1 MDAGVT
7 KTQWDRC
14 PPGPQRQVDDGW
26 SGSAFGKRDPRRLV
40 AQHPAVERPD
50 AIDVGGDAFDAM
62 LGDHRRHAELGN
74 QPEHDLQ
81 DVLGRLRVEL
91 RGRLVE
97 DERIRVHDERSR
109 DGDALAFA
117 AREGVDTT
125 TPQRVD
131 ADLVDH
137 FLDALAHQRPR
148 EPEVLETKRQLGT
161 HIGFVFQHPDAQFV
175 LEDVEAELA
184 FGLENLGLNRSLMR
198 KRVEEVIDQV
208 GINPLRRRR
217 IDSLSGGERQR
228 VAIAA
233 ALAMHPD
240 ALVLDEPTSQLDP
253 QAAEDVLQVVLRLVA
268 ELGMTT
274 VIAEHRVERIAP
286 FVDRIWTLDAG
297 VLRDQPP
304 RIALA
309 EGGARPPVVDLAL
322 RAGWTPIP
330 LGLRDARVF
339 AQRLPADP
347 TPRPSPARGE
357 GDFRDGADPVVCR
370 VEGLDHRY
378 DAAPAV
384 QGLSLTLRR
393 GQVVALMGRNG
404 SGKTTL
410 LRLIA
415 GLMRPQRGSITHDG
429 VAAYVPQDA
438 DSLLFAPTVDEELRG
453 QSAEVVAPF
462 AAWLHR
468 YPRDLSSG
476 ERQQLAIALMGARAD
491 LLLLDEPTRGLDP
504 AVKRALSA
512 YLRTRA
518 SGGAAIL
525 VATHDVEWAA
535 RTADRV
541 LLMADGEIY
550 ADGPPA
556 MVLSDSLVFAT
567 QISKLVGRGWLLPE
581 EVPL

>member
-1 MDAGVT
+1 MPVIALDAVSYRYPEA
-7 KTQWDRC
+7 DR
-14 PPGPQRQVDDGW
+14 PALSDITTAVDPGEVILLRGP
-26 SGSAFGKRDPRRLV
+26 SGSGKSTLLRCLNGLV
-40 AQHPAVERPD
+40 PHST
-50 AIDVGGDAFDAM
+50 GGQF
-62 LGDHRRHAELGN
+62 
-74 QPEHDLQ
+74 
-81 DVLGRLRVEL
+81 
-91 RGRLVE
+91 RGRVVVCGL
-97 DERIRVHDERSR
+97 DTRSH
-109 DGDALAFA
+109 
-117 AREGVDTT
+117 
-125 TPQRVD
+125 P
-131 ADLVDH
+131 
-137 FLDALAHQRPR
+137 PR
-148 EPEVLETKRQLGT
+148 ELGT
-161 HIGFVFQHPDAQFV
+161 HVGFVFQHPDAQFV

-184 FGLENLGLNRSLMR
+184 FGLENLGLSRPLMR

-217 IDSLSGGERQR
+217 IDTLSGGERQR

-233 ALAMHPD
+233 AVAMHPD

-322 RAGWTPIP
+322 RAGWMPIP
-330 LGLRDARVF
+330 LGLRDARVH
-339 AQRLPADP
+339 AQRIGFS
-347 TPRPSPARGE
+347 PSPARGAGQGE
-357 GDFRDGADPVVCR
+357 GVRGPTICR
-370 VEGLDHRY
+370 VDGVHHRY
-378 DAAPAV
+378 DTAPAV
-384 QGLSLTLRR
+384 QGVSLTLRR
-393 GQVVALMGRNG
+393 GEVVALMGRNG

-410 LRLIA
+410 LKLIGGA
-415 GLMRPQRGSITHDG
+415 MRPQRGTVSNEG

-438 DSLLFAPTVDEELRG
+438 DSLLFAASVDEELRG

-504 AVKRALSA
+504 QVKRALSA
-512 YLRTRA
+512 YLQTRA
-518 SGGAAIL
+518 GAGAGIL

-535 RTADRV
+535 RTAGRI

-556 MVLSDSLVFAT
+556 SVLSDSLVFAT
-567 QISKLVGRGWLLPE
+567 QISKLVGGGWLLPE

>member
-1 MDAGVT
+1 MPLITLDAVSYRYPEADKPALSDVT
-7 KTQWDRC
+7 TTVE
-14 PPGPQRQVDDGW
+14 PGEVILLRGA
-26 SGSAFGKRDPRRLV
+26 SGSGKSTLLRCLNGLV
-40 AQHPAVERPD
+40 PHST
-50 AIDVGGDAFDAM
+50 GGQF
-62 LGDHRRHAELGN
+62 
-74 QPEHDLQ
+74 
-81 DVLGRLRVEL
+81 
-91 RGRLVE
+91 RGRVVVCGL
-97 DERIRVHDERSR
+97 
-109 DGDALAFA
+109 
-117 AREGVDTT
+117 DT
-125 TPQRVD
+125 R
-131 ADLVDH
+131 
-137 FLDALAHQRPR
+137 AHP
-148 EPEVLETKRQLGT
+148 PRQLGI
-161 HIGFVFQHPDAQFV
+161 HIGFVFQHPEAQFV

-184 FGLENLGLNRSLMR
+184 FGLENLGLPRSLMR

-217 IDSLSGGERQR
+217 IDTLSGGERQR

-286 FVDRIWTLDAG
+286 FVDRIWTLDGG
-297 VLRDQPP
+297 VLRDQAP
-304 RIALA
+304 RVALA

-330 LGLRDARVF
+330 LGLRDARIH
-339 AQRLPADP
+339 AQSLPANP
-347 TPRPSPARGE
+347 PPRPSPTRGE
-357 GDFRDGADPVVCR
+357 GDFRNGSGPLICR
-370 VEGLDHRY
+370 VEGLVHRY
-378 DAAPAV
+378 DTDPAV
-384 QGLSLTLRR
+384 QGVSLTLCR

-415 GLMRPQRGSITHDG
+415 GLMRPQRGTVTHEG
-429 VAAYVPQDA
+429 IAAYVPQDA
-438 DSLLFAPTVDEELRG
+438 DSLLFAPTVSEELRG

-476 ERQQLAIALMGARAD
+476 ERQQLAIALMGARAE

-504 AVKRALSA
+504 QVKRALSA

-518 SGGAAIL
+518 EAGAGIL

-550 ADGPPA
+550 ADGPPGS
-556 MVLSDSLVFAT
+556 VLSDSLVFAT
-567 QISKLVGRGWLLPE
+567 QISKLVGGGWLLPE
-581 EVPL
+581 EVPI

>member
-1 MDAGVT
+1 MPVITLDAVSYHYPEA
-7 KTQWDRC
+7 DR
-14 PPGPQRQVDDGW
+14 PALSDITAAVDPGEVILLRGP
-26 SGSAFGKRDPRRLV
+26 SGSGKSTLLRCLNGLV
-40 AQHPAVERPD
+40 PHST
-50 AIDVGGDAFDAM
+50 GGQF
-62 LGDHRRHAELGN
+62 
-74 QPEHDLQ
+74 
-81 DVLGRLRVEL
+81 
-91 RGRLVE
+91 RGRVVVCGL
-97 DERIRVHDERSR
+97 DTR
-109 DGDALAFA
+109 DH
-117 AREGVDTT
+117 
-125 TPQRVD
+125 P
-131 ADLVDH
+131 
-137 FLDALAHQRPR
+137 P
-148 EPEVLETKRQLGT
+148 RQLAT

-184 FGLENLGLNRSLMR
+184 FGLENLGLSRPLMR

-217 IDSLSGGERQR
+217 IETLSGGERQR

-286 FVDRIWTLDAG
+286 FVDRIWTLDTG
-297 VLRDQPP
+297 VVRDQPP
-304 RIALA
+304 RVALA

-330 LGLRDARVF
+330 LGLRDARIH
-339 AQRLPADP
+339 AQRLPAV
-347 TPRPSPARGE
+347 RANAVPA
-357 GDFRDGADPVVCR
+357 DGNGRIICL
-370 VEGLDHRY
+370 VEGLHHRY
-378 DAAPAV
+378 ETSPAV
-384 QGLSLTLRR
+384 QGVSLTLRR

-410 LRLIA
+410 LKLIA
-415 GLMRPQRGSITHDG
+415 GAVRPQRGTVTNEG
-429 VAAYVPQDA
+429 LAAYVPQDA
-438 DSLLFAPTVDEELRG
+438 DSLLFAASVGEELRG

-476 ERQQLAIALMGARAD
+476 ERQQLAIALMGARAE

-504 AVKRALSA
+504 QVKRALST
-512 YLRTRA
+512 YLRSRA
-518 SGGAAIL
+518 GDGVAIL

-535 RTADRV
+535 RTADRI

-556 MVLSDSLVFAT
+556 SVLSDSLVFAT
-567 QISKLVGRGWLLPE
+567 QISKLVGGGWLLPE

>member
-1 MDAGVT
+1 MPLITLDAVSYRYPEA
-7 KTQWDRC
+7 DR
-14 PPGPQRQVDDGW
+14 PALGDITTAVEPGEVILLRGA
-26 SGSAFGKRDPRRLV
+26 SGSGKSTLLRCLNGLV
-40 AQHPAVERPD
+40 PHST
-50 AIDVGGDAFDAM
+50 GGQF
-62 LGDHRRHAELGN
+62 
-74 QPEHDLQ
+74 
-81 DVLGRLRVEL
+81 
-91 RGRLVE
+91 RGRVVVCGL
-97 DERIRVHDERSR
+97 DT
-109 DGDALAFA
+109 
-117 AREGVDTT
+117 REH
-125 TPQRVD
+125 P
-131 ADLVDH
+131 
-137 FLDALAHQRPR
+137 P
-148 EPEVLETKRQLGT
+148 RQLGI
-161 HIGFVFQHPDAQFV
+161 HIGFVFQHPEAQFV

-184 FGLENLGLNRSLMR
+184 FGLENLGLSRPLMR

-217 IDSLSGGERQR
+217 IATLSGGERQR

-286 FVDRIWTLDAG
+286 FVDRIWTLDGG
-297 VLRDQPP
+297 VLRDQAP
-304 RIALA
+304 RVALA

-330 LGLRDARVF
+330 LGLRDARIH
-339 AQRLPADP
+339 AQHLPP
-347 TPRPSPARGE
+347 VHPSPRTIPSATGE
-357 GDFRDGADPVVCR
+357 GSIICR
-370 VEGLDHRY
+370 VDGLDHRY
-378 DAAPAV
+378 DTVPAV
-384 QGLSLTLRR
+384 QGVSLTLCR
-393 GQVVALMGRNG
+393 GQVAAVMGRNG

-415 GLMRPQRGSITHDG
+415 GLMRPQRGTVTHEG
-429 VAAYVPQDA
+429 IAAYVPQDA

-504 AVKRALSA
+504 QVKRALSS

-518 SGGAAIL
+518 GAGAAIL

-550 ADGPPA
+550 ADGPPGS
-556 MVLSDSLVFAT
+556 VLSDSLVFAT
-567 QISKLVGRGWLLPE
+567 QISKLVGGGWLLPE

>member
-1 MDAGVT
+1 MPLITLDAVSYRYPEADRPALSDVT
-7 KTQWDRC
+7 TTVE
-14 PPGPQRQVDDGW
+14 PGEVILLRGA
-26 SGSAFGKRDPRRLV
+26 SGSGKSTLLRCLNGLV
-40 AQHPAVERPD
+40 PHST
-50 AIDVGGDAFDAM
+50 GGQF
-62 LGDHRRHAELGN
+62 
-74 QPEHDLQ
+74 
-81 DVLGRLRVEL
+81 
-91 RGRLVE
+91 RGRVVVCGL
-97 DERIRVHDERSR
+97 DT
-109 DGDALAFA
+109 
-117 AREGVDTT
+117 REH
-125 TPQRVD
+125 P
-131 ADLVDH
+131 
-137 FLDALAHQRPR
+137 P
-148 EPEVLETKRQLGT
+148 RQLGI
-161 HIGFVFQHPDAQFV
+161 HIGFVFQHPEAQFV

-184 FGLENLGLNRSLMR
+184 FGLENLGLSRPLMR

-208 GINPLRRRR
+208 GIHPLRHRR
-217 IDSLSGGERQR
+217 IDTLSGGERQR

-286 FVDRIWTLDAG
+286 FVDRIWTVDGG

-304 RIALA
+304 RVALA

-330 LGLRDARVF
+330 LGLRDARVH
-339 AQRLPADP
+339 AQRLPGA
-347 TPRPSPARGE
+347 PAKPVPV
-357 GDFRDGADPVVCR
+357 DGHGPVICR
-370 VEGLDHRY
+370 IDRLDHRY
-378 DAAPAV
+378 DTVPAV
-384 QGLSLTLRR
+384 QGVSLTLCG

-415 GLMRPQRGSITHDG
+415 RLMRPQRGTVTHEG

-438 DSLLFAPTVDEELRG
+438 DSLLFAPTVSEELRG

-504 AVKRALSA
+504 QVKRALSA

-518 SGGAAIL
+518 DAGAGIL

-550 ADGPPA
+550 ADGPPGS
-556 MVLSDSLVFAT
+556 VLSDSLVFAT
-567 QISKLVGRGWLLPE
+567 QISKLVGGGWLLPE
-581 EVPL
+581 EVPI

>member
-1 MDAGVT
+1 MPLITLDAVSYRYPEADQPALRDVT
-7 KTQWDRC
+7 TTVE
-14 PPGPQRQVDDGW
+14 PGEVI
-26 SGSAFGKRDPRRLV
+26 L
-40 AQHPAVERPD
+40 
-50 AIDVGGDAFDAM
+50 
-62 LGDHRRHAELGN
+62 
-74 QPEHDLQ
+74 
-81 DVLGRLRVEL
+81 L
-91 RGRLVE
+91 RGASGCGKSTLLRCLNGLVPHSTGGQF
-97 DERIRVHDERSR
+97 RGRVVVCGLDT
-109 DGDALAFA
+109 
-117 AREGVDTT
+117 REH
-125 TPQRVD
+125 P
-131 ADLVDH
+131 
-137 FLDALAHQRPR
+137 P
-148 EPEVLETKRQLGT
+148 RQLGI
-161 HIGFVFQHPDAQFV
+161 HIGFVFQHPEAQFV

-184 FGLENLGLNRSLMR
+184 FGLENLGLPRPLMR

-217 IDSLSGGERQR
+217 IETLSGGERQR

-233 ALAMHPD
+233 ALAMHPE

-274 VIAEHRVERIAP
+274 VLAEHRVERIAP
-286 FVDRIWTLDAG
+286 FVDRIWTLEGG
-297 VLRDQPP
+297 VLRDQAP
-304 RIALA
+304 RVALA

-330 LGLRDARVF
+330 LGLRDARVH
-339 AQRLPADP
+339 AQRLPAVP
-347 TPRPSPARGE
+347 PNRV
-357 GDFRDGADPVVCR
+357 PVNGHGPVICR
-370 VEGLDHRY
+370 IDGLDHRY
-378 DAAPAV
+378 DTIRAV
-384 QGLSLTLRR
+384 QGVSLTLCR

-410 LRLIA
+410 LRLVA
-415 GLMRPQRGSITHDG
+415 GLMRPQRGTVTHEG
-429 VAAYVPQDA
+429 IAAYVPQDA
-438 DSLLFAPTVDEELRG
+438 DSLLFAPTVSEELRG

-504 AVKRALSA
+504 QVKLALSA

-518 SGGAAIL
+518 GVGAGIL

-550 ADGPPA
+550 ADGPPGS
-556 MVLSDSLVFAT
+556 VLSDSLVFAT
-567 QISKLVGRGWLLPE
+567 QISKLVGGGWLLPE
-581 EVPL
+581 EVPI